1 MPAYL
6 SVIPKVLKVLG
17 KIPKEVYVIGGAI
30 ALFFFYGNMRE
41 RDGYEDAERDFELA
55 IATAP
60 AETTFVR
67 DTVQL
72 PPVVRWREPEPGQT
86 VELSAQE
93 LALINELILE
103 ADDLKDLVAE
113 AYAPFEVVDTVDTRA
128 RTIDGSYFKL
138 TFIETLRA
146 QPLDRTIPRTYKF
159 EPIYLRTIGVHTKKI
174 VMGGTSWWKY
184 AGAGLVGVAVGVA
197 ITK

>member
-1 MPAYL
+1 MPGFISIL
-6 SVIPKVLKVLG
+6 PRVLKVLG
-17 KIPKEVYVIGGAI
+17 KIPKEVYIIGGAI

-41 RDGYEDAERDFELA
+41 REGYKDAERDFELA
-55 IATAP
+55 VATAP
-60 AETTFVR
+60 S
-67 DTVQL
+67 DTVFL
-72 PPVVRWREPEPGQT
+72 TDTLRLEPVIKWRSLKPAKVE
-86 VELSAQE
+86 ELSAQE

-103 ADDLKDLVAE
+103 ADDLKDLVIE
-113 AYAPFEVVDTVDTRA
+113 ASRPFTVIDTVDASA

-159 EPIYLRTIGVHTKKI
+159 EPIYLRTIGIHTKKI
-174 VMGGTSWWKY
+174 VVGGTSWWKY